1 MIINLLSNAYKYTQ
15 EGRIDVR
22 ASGVDSNGSRKL
34 LISIEDSGIGIPQ
47 EEMQRLFK
55 LFVPRKSNEVRIE
68 RSGMG
73 MGLTISRSIVS
84 QFGGE
89 LQVESV
95 LHDGSTFSFTFAYNE
110 ERGTEEEQKTMVRRS
125 RTIEE
130 EDKQSLPMTLQA
142 ENNLLVPPPQP

>member
-1 MIINLLSNAYKYTQ
+1 MIINWLNNAYKYTQ

-55 LFVPRKSNEVRIE
+55 LFVPRQSNEVRIE

-73 MGLTISRSIVS
+73 MGLTITRNIVS
-84 QFGGE
+84 
-89 LQVESV
+89 
-95 LHDGSTFSFTFAYNE
+95 
-110 ERGTEEEQKTMVRRS
+110 
-125 RTIEE
+125 
-130 EDKQSLPMTLQA
+130 
-142 ENNLLVPPPQP
+142 